1 MPCDPP
7 VIRTRRS
14 FRPKSIVD
22 SLHVRAG
29 RARPSSANIK
39 RRKSG
44 KPATCGDEPG
54 HDSGAPSG
62 FGLTPLSQLEE
73 KSEWDQGVWCRG
85 LHYMALVGARVSFP
99 GAVIRGG
106 GCGGRSRLSCLS
118 KSFWSALSSV

>member
-1 MPCDPP
+1 M
-7 VIRTRRS
+7 T
-14 FRPKSIVD
+14 
-22 SLHVRAG
+22 G
-29 RARPSSANIK
+29 RGQGSRLDCLPPSSDSIHRTQSY
-39 RRKSG
+39 RRVQG
-44 KPATCGDEPG
+44 WVCRLLA
-54 HDSGAPSG
+54 
-62 FGLTPLSQLEE
+62 PLSQLEE